1 MRDGFAVT
9 EFADSGQ
16 QYSGYA
22 YRDAVATARTDRIPI
37 VYPRAGTVWRTDD
50 GVTLTFIGPS
60 LPFIESSNTINDNSR
75 SSCNTSTSVCC
86 SPATRALR
94 RSSGS

>member
-1 MRDGFAVT
+1 MKDFMRSCWGIAGCIAGFAVS

-16 QYSGYA
+16 KYGGYA
-22 YRDAVATARTDRIPI
+22 YNDTLQTAHAEHVPI

-60 LPFIESSNTINDNSR
+60 LPLLTNTRNDIN
-75 SSCNTSTSVCC
+75 
-86 SPATRALR
+86 
-94 RSSGS
+94 